1 MKYQVIGIDPAFSN
15 MGLVAADVD
24 LSKPDTPG
32 ITVKRMELIRT
43 EAQGGKTVRKSSEDL
58 RRAIELHQ
66 GLQAFIAAAGVVHAV
81 FAEVPS
87 GAQDAKAAR
96 ALGIATGVLAS
107 VPIPIIEVAPIEV
120 KRLFA
125 TKGPVSKQQVIEWA
139 VKRWPSAPWLMH
151 QGRRTLNNEH
161 LADAL
166 ATIVAGMKTPAFQQ
180 MAAWAQINPKARRI
194 LL

>member
-1 MKYQVIGIDPAFSN
+1 MKYQVIGIDPAFAN
-15 MGLVAADVD
+15 MGLVSASID
-24 LSKPDTPG
+24 LSKPEAPLT
-32 ITVKRMELIRT
+32 IKRMELIRT
-43 EAQGGKTVRKSSEDL
+43 EAQGGKQVRKSSEDL
-58 RRAIELHQ
+58 RRAVELHR
-66 GLQAFIAAAGVVHAV
+66 GLQAFIEGAGTVHAV

-120 KRLFA
+120 KRLFS
-125 TKGPVSKQQVIEWA
+125 TKGPVSKQQVIDWA
-139 VKRWPSAPWLMH
+139 VKQWPGASWLTH
-151 QGRRTLNNEH
+151 NGKRTLNNEH

-180 MAAWAQINPKARRI
+180 MVTWAKPGVSGRRV